1 MIKFKHSY
9 KGVSKPCGRLIACNA
24 KDEIWLRGIT
34 RSMNLF
40 SMGFLSSLDILFG
53 KTIHH
58 QPWRYTKVSASRITS
73 ICPPGQFYRTLS
85 KSLYCLDNANHT
97 QTSLQ
102 CHPCPVNT
110 FNNKVDQP
118 SCAECPYGTFALP
131 GSIACA
137 LCSSDKAG
145 RKNPNC
151 LRYKADKDAARKRL
165 LMGVLIPI
173 SIIAFAAVVTGIAW
187 TCRKRIRKQ
196 SRLYDQDWMLSYQD
210 LVAPHPTTVLATP
223 PVRSCSAED
232 IFATTNNNTFYDK
245 EKIGSRPAT
254 LQQRGSQRRSTISRM
269 DTPIATTLP
278 RHHHLAAANT
288 NSVSDPDLIMQKEM
302 LGLARYYDR
311 KE

>member
-1 MIKFKHSY
+1 M
-9 KGVSKPCGRLIACNA
+9 SKVVVAVLTRLCI
-24 KDEIWLRGIT
+24 

-58 QPWRYTKVSASRITS
+58 QPWRFTNVSAPRITS

-85 KSLYCLDNANHT
+85 KSLYCLDKANHT

-110 FNNKVDQP
+110 YNNQADQP
-118 SCAECPYGTFALP
+118 SCTECPYGTFALP
-131 GSIACA
+131 GSIACV
-137 LCSSDKAG
+137 LCSSDRTG

-151 LRYKADKDAARKRL
+151 LQYTADKDAARKRL
-165 LMGVLIPI
+165 LMGILIPI
-173 SIIAFAAVVTGIAW
+173 SIIAFAGIVTAIAW
-187 TCRKRIRKQ
+187 ACRKRMRKQ

-210 LVAPHPTTVLATP
+210 LVAPHPTTVFATP

-232 IFATTNNNTFYDK
+232 IFATSNNNNNNTFESK
-245 EKIGSRPAT
+245 PAM

-269 DTPIATTLP
+269 DTPITAIP
-278 RHHHLAAANT
+278 RHHHLTAANT

-302 LGLARYYDR
+302 LSLARYY
-311 KE
+311 KQ